1 MDITQENM
9 ASLFRFF
16 MTYNELCKS
25 FANIDLENMYYLDL
39 RVDCE
44 SRYIG
49 NIYTQFSDIPDF
61 ENCMHIDIAVALLNQ
76 KIIVDWDE
84 HIPANVLVSE
94 IEQKLRNDGMFV
106 VLRQDRKKFDE
117 QDNLREFEI
126 SLYAHQNIES
136 KKMYKKLR
144 AFFERQCVFN
154 NGYFFG
160 KETYSQRMK
169 WTFDPY
175 LTGENAFVLNEEEE
189 YTVWYRDPYVRK
201 IMEQSYEGKLN
212 YLKSICFS
220 SKEIEYTRTEQ
231 SAILNVLNSFYM
243 DESVELKDIL
253 SLFNDE
259 CFLFS
264 GWSLMDK
271 CFDVLIS
278 IMEKKGAEGYIQL
291 IEGLDNIP
299 KQGYKCGLC
308 KIISYCLR
316 KNNKSKFLNIIPY
329 LSISSKETLINK
341 FQIINSKKL
350 QKEIDSVMDILLTDN
365 VSK

>member
-1 MDITQENM
+1 MIIT
-9 ASLFRFF
+9 L
-16 MTYNELCKS
+16 L
-25 FANIDLENMYYLDL
+25 
-39 RVDCE
+39 
-44 SRYIG
+44 
-49 NIYTQFSDIPDF
+49 
-61 ENCMHIDIAVALLNQ
+61 MHQVY
-76 KIIVDWDE
+76 
-84 HIPANVLVSE
+84 PMLV
-94 IEQKLRNDGMFV
+94 Q
-106 VLRQDRKKFDE
+106 Q
-117 QDNLREFEI
+117 
-126 SLYAHQNIES
+126 A
-136 KKMYKKLR
+136 
-144 AFFERQCVFN
+144 
-154 NGYFFG
+154 
-160 KETYSQRMK
+160 
-169 WTFDPY
+169 
-175 LTGENAFVLNEEEE
+175 
-189 YTVWYRDPYVRK
+189 
-201 IMEQSYEGKLN
+201 
-212 YLKSICFS
+212 
-220 SKEIEYTRTEQ
+220 
-231 SAILNVLNSFYM
+231 AILNVLNSFYM
-243 DESVELKDIL
+243 EESVELKDIL

-264 GWSLMDK
+264 GWLLMDK